1 MTQCKCVGEGGWG
14 GGWGAQGVC
23 ADTPFGEKS
32 ISMDG
37 AFRRLCVLRNTSL
50 PARENLQQVKSS
62 LSCS

>member
-1 MTQCKCVGEGGWG
+1 MCMAECKCVGEGGS
-14 GGWGAQGVC
+14 GAQGVC
-23 ADTPFGEKS
+23 ADTPFAEKS

-62 LSCS
+62 LACS